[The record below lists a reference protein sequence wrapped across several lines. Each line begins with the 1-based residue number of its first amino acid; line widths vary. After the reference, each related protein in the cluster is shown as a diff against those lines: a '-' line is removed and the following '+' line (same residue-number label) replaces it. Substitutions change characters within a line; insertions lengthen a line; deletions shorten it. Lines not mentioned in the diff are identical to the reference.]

1 MNTKYLPETSLI
13 VALPDAP
20 SNTMTLATPVAA
32 ASGSLFDARAAAV
45 ARRLEFLS
53 SPHVAI
59 PLILALG
66 ILLYIVNLGGAPLY
80 TKGEPREAVTV
91 FDIVHGAGVILP
103 LRAGVEIP
111 SKPLLMH
118 WLAAIVSII
127 AGGVNEWTVRLP
139 SAVFAIAGMLATYL
153 YVRRLFEARGALLS
167 AIMLGTAFQYLQA
180 GTGSRVDMT
189 LTFFMTIAFFEFLAI
204 AEGLSNHADLLY
216 FAIAL
221 AVLTKGPIGAALPA
235 LVAIVWITLAWRW
248 NVFRRLHLARGIVI
262 VGLIGGGW
270 YIAAI
275 VSGGAAFVHKQIL
288 GENLYRLIG
297 HAGVNHGHAHPFYY
311 EEGAML
317 AGFLPWT
324 PIALIAALQALRR
337 PRRLDPR
344 LGYLFVWFLV
354 VLIFYNLPQS
364 KRGVY
369 LLSLFPALTT
379 IVALYLSDAISHR
392 DEIARPLRWLARAT
406 GVLFVVAGAGAIA
419 GLVLLYFSPP
429 AIRWVLAQCGILLD
443 QLPAALRA
451 SAYQRGLFSVVLPLA
466 AIAIGIYLLR
476 AWPRVE
482 NIFFAIAGGFVA
494 IVLAVNLVV
503 EPAVAN
509 TLTLKGF
516 ATATMKIADGK
527 PIGYWGSLDYDFA
540 FYSGRNIQFVS
551 KPDSQDDFVVT
562 SKDDYKLMWP
572 AMRARYETVLRSGPS
587 DFNGTGQMILL
598 QRIGSPAPPTSPPS
612 ATTPKPET
620 PAQATSR
627 SAPAKSTT

>member
-1 MNTKYLPETSLI
+1 
-13 VALPDAP
+13 
-20 SNTMTLATPVAA
+20 
-32 ASGSLFDARAAAV
+32 
-45 ARRLEFLS
+45 
-53 SPHVAI
+53 
-59 PLILALG
+59 
-66 ILLYIVNLGGAPLY
+66 
-80 TKGEPREAVTV
+80 
-91 FDIVHGAGVILP
+91 
-103 LRAGVEIP
+103 
-111 SKPLLMH
+111 
-118 WLAAIVSII
+118 
-127 AGGVNEWTVRLP
+127 
-139 SAVFAIAGMLATYL
+139 
-153 YVRRLFEARGALLS
+153 
-167 AIMLGTAFQYLQA
+167 
-180 GTGSRVDMT
+180 
-189 LTFFMTIAFFEFLAI
+189 
-204 AEGLSNHADLLY
+204 
-216 FAIAL
+216 
-221 AVLTKGPIGAALPA
+221 
-235 LVAIVWITLAWRW
+235 
-248 NVFRRLHLARGIVI
+248 
-262 VGLIGGGW
+262 
-270 YIAAI
+270 
-275 VSGGAAFVHKQIL
+275 
-288 GENLYRLIG
+288 
-297 HAGVNHGHAHPFYY
+297 
-311 EEGAML
+311 
-317 AGFLPWT
+317 
-324 PIALIAALQALRR
+324 
-337 PRRLDPR
+337 
-344 LGYLFVWFLV
+344 
-354 VLIFYNLPQS
+354 
-364 KRGVY
+364 
-369 LLSLFPALTT
+369 
-379 IVALYLSDAISHR
+379 VALYLSDAISHR

-406 GVLFVVAGAGAIA
+406 GVLFVVTGAGAIA